1 MQSTLSQSKD
11 IIKDEQYEIPIILR
25 GKVIKDYS
33 QTFGGRNGA
42 KFITP
47 NAKNYLKEIPL
58 TNPADM
64 NDLYDLSVEDIIE
77 FLSDLGQ
84 RLILQENEYLQNS
97 YTLACEASGM
107 TPSVLE
113 TTYKTLPLLFEPE
126 TIREMLEERIG
137 IAYLE
142 GWVPKRMKDKRTI
155 SIRAFGSRTVT
166 ILAGNVPTVS
176 AASLIRSCATRCDS
190 IYKLPSNDPLTC
202 TALIQTMIDMD
213 PNHPLTK
220 HNSVLYWKGGDTD
233 FERKFYRPEIIEKI
247 IAWGGYNSIRH
258 ISKYLQP
265 GIDLITLDPKISI
278 SIIGREAFQDE
289 RSLDIVAQRGAIDI
303 GAFNQEACVNARI
316 MYIQSGTDEVGI
328 KKLNIL
334 GEKMYEALI
343 NLPSHVST
351 TPKIFDE
358 NLKDEISGIRLDDEF
373 YRVFGGNENEGAVIV
388 SQFDEP
394 VDFSHRLCSRVVNLV
409 PVDDIENALHSVNS
423 YTQTVGIYPEELKSK
438 IRDFLPF
445 YGVQRVV
452 SLGFA
457 SHGSLS
463 TPQDAIEPLRRM
475 CKWITD
481 ESSIEPLRKN
491 EGE

>member
-1 MQSTLSQSKD
+1 MDVQSTLSQSKD
-11 IIKDEQYEIPIILR
+11 IAKDIQYEIPIILR
-25 GKVIKDYS
+25 GKVIQDCS
-33 QTFGGRNGA
+33 LTFGGRNGA

-47 NAKNYLKEIPL
+47 DAKNYLKDIPL
-58 TNPADM
+58 ANPSDM
-64 NDLYDLSVEDIIE
+64 NDLYNLSVEDIIE
-77 FLSDLGQ
+77 FLSDLGK
-84 RLILQENEYLQNS
+84 RLILYENEYLQNS
-97 YTLACEASGM
+97 YALACEASGM
-107 TPSVLE
+107 TPSILE

-137 IAYLE
+137 IAYLD
-142 GWVPKRMKDKRTI
+142 GWVPKKMKDRRTV

-176 AASLIRSCATRCDS
+176 AASLIRSCSTRCDS

-213 PNHPLTK
+213 PTHPLTK
-220 HNSVLYWKGGDTD
+220 HSSVLYWKGGDAE
-233 FERKFYRPEIIEKI
+233 FENRFYRPENIEKI
-247 IAWGGYNSIRH
+247 IAWGGFNSIRH

-278 SIIGREAFQDE
+278 SIIGREAFHDE

-316 MYIQSGTDEVGI
+316 MYIQSGTDELGI
-328 KKLNIL
+328 EKLNHL
-334 GEKMYEALI
+334 GKKMYNALI
-343 NLPSHVST
+343 NLPPHVST
-351 TPKIFDE
+351 APKNFNE
-358 NLKDEISGIRLDDEF
+358 NLKDQILGIHLDDEY
-373 YRVFGGNENEGAVIV
+373 YRIFGGHNNEGAVIV

-394 VDFSHRLCSRVVNLV
+394 VDFSHNLCSRVVNLV
-409 PVDDIENALHSVNS
+409 PVDNIETALNSVNS
-423 YTQTVGIYPEELKSK
+423 YTQTVGIYPERLKLK
-438 IRDFLPF
+438 IRDLLPF

-457 SHGSLS
+457 SHGSLA

-475 CKWITD
+475 CKWLTD
-481 ESSIEPLRKN
+481 ESSVEVPNIQ
-491 EGE
+491 